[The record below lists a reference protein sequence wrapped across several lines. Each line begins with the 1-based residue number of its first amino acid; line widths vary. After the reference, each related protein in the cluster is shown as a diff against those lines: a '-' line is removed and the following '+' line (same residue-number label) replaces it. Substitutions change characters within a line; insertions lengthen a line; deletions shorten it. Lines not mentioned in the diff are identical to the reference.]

1 MKNLVVATVLCVGA
15 FGAGIASAAPLSGTF
30 EINGGS
36 GNPARVGATWLD
48 FSPFNYPTPGTGAF
62 VTTGGTG
69 SFNFA
74 SPVTGTI
81 GDLFGLGVGP
91 VVVPNWL
98 EFAGHSEGDPA
109 DWDFTITN
117 IRPGVG
123 TFPCDSTISTPEIP
137 CTPPG
142 SPFTLTNIREAG
154 GGFQAATTVSMTVT
168 GFVLNAASE
177 RSIFSLTFTSQLD
190 NLSAL
195 GAFNAVIPDDEMN
208 FVQSSWS
215 AEGTVVPQ
223 GGVNPQN
230 PVPEPASLVMM
241 GFAMS
246 GVAVAIRRRK
256 SGQVK

>member
-1 MKNLVVATVLCVGA
+1 MKNLVVAAAVCVGVM
-15 FGAGIASAAPLSGTF
+15 GAGIASAAPLSGTF
-30 EINGGS
+30 EINGGP
-36 GNPARVGATWLD
+36 GNPARVGASWLD
-48 FSPFNYPTPGTGAF
+48 FAPFNYPAPGTGVF

-74 SPVTGTI
+74 SPVSGTI
-81 GDLFGLGVGP
+81 GDLFALGVGP

-123 TFPCDSTISTPEIP
+123 SFPCDATIQTPEIP

-154 GGFQAATTVSMTVT
+154 GGFPAATTVSMTVT
-168 GFVLNAASE
+168 GFVLNAAAE

-195 GAFNAVIPDDEMN
+195 GAFQAVIPDDEFH

-215 AEGTVVPQ
+215 AEGTVIPDVT
-223 GGVNPQN
+223 VNPTI
-230 PVPEPASLVMM
+230 PEPASLVLMSL
-241 GFAMS
+241 AMS
-246 GVAVAIRRRK
+246 GAAIVVRRRK
-256 SGQVK
+256 SGQAK